1 MGSVVTI
8 LDAAMWSGVFV
19 ICAIQAWPHEESPVE
34 PMSYVGLTLCACRA
48 TLWALAG

>member
-1 MGSVVTI
+1 MASY
-8 LDAAMWSGVFV
+8 LDAAMWSLVFV
-19 ICAIQAWPHEESPVE
+19 VSAIQAWPHEESPVE